1 MSILNFLKQNTM
13 EKQILIFLTWTFLLG
28 GLYAF
33 VNGFILL
40 LAKASPAEYG
50 VLGIGGGL
58 WLLSAAVVILIRKR
72 IEK

>member
-1 MSILNFLKQNTM
+1 MSILKFLKQNTM
-13 EKQILIFLTWTFLLG
+13 EKQILIFLTWAFLFG

>member
-1 MSILNFLKQNTM
+1 M
-13 EKQILIFLTWTFLLG
+13 EKNLLVFLTWIFIFG

-40 LAKASPAEYG
+40 LQKASPAEYG

-58 WLLSAAVVILIRKR
+58 WLLSAAIVIYIRNK
-72 IEK
+72 IK

>member
-1 MSILNFLKQNTM
+1 M

>member
-1 MSILNFLKQNTM
+1 M
-13 EKQILIFLTWTFLLG
+13 EKQLLSFLTWIFILG

-50 VLGIGGGL
+50 VLGIGGGF
-58 WLLSAAVVILIRKR
+58 WLLSAAIVIYIRSK
-72 IEK
+72 IN

>member
-1 MSILNFLKQNTM
+1 MPILNFLKQNTM
-13 EKQILIFLTWTFLLG
+13 EKQILIFLTWIFLLG